1 MKRDFFNADPR
12 AELARYME
20 DCFVNEIARTGEIK
34 DLGVTASDVI
44 TQAARLYPHVA
55 MPVIRE
61 NGYIC
66 DLINEAIM
74 KMNWGGE

>member
-1 MKRDFFNADPR
+1 MKRDYFNTDPR

-20 DCFVNEIARTGEIK
+20 DCFLNEIARTGAIA

-44 TQAARLYPHVA
+44 TQGAKRYPGVINQVA
-55 MPVIRE
+55 E

-74 KMNWGGE
+74 QMAWGDE

>member
-1 MKRDFFNADPR
+1 MKRDYFNADPR

-20 DCFVNEIARTGEIK
+20 DCFLNEIARTGAIA

-44 TQAARLYPHVA
+44 TQGAKRYPGAINQVA
-55 MPVIRE
+55 E

-74 KMNWGGE
+74 QMNWGNE

>member
-1 MKRDFFNADPR
+1 MKRDYFNADPR

-20 DCFVNEIARTGEIK
+20 DCFVNEIARTGAIA

-44 TQAARLYPHVA
+44 TEAAKRYPGAINQVA
-55 MPVIRE
+55 E

-74 KMNWGGE
+74 QMNWGDE